1 MTGFEASEIRVP
13 PVKRRWTATLR
24 AVARL
29 VPRRR
34 KREVDLI
41 PELEPDP
48 RRRQE
53 PTQVVGPNSVTWI
66 YLRNHL

>member
-13 PVKRRWTATLR
+13 PVKRRWTAILKV
-24 AVARL
+24 AARL
-29 VPRRR
+29 VSRRR
-34 KREVDLI
+34 KREVGLI
-41 PELEPDP
+41 PEREPDP
-48 RRRQE
+48 RHFQG